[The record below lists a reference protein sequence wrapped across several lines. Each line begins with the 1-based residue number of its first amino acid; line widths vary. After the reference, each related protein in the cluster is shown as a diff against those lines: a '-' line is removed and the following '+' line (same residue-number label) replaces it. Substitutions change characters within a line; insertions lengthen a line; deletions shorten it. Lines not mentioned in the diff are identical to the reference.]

1 MNTTP
6 PGPMIAPMAEPSP
19 PKATAPESTPGPA
32 PAPSSPVS
40 GLAPH
45 SLTEDAFALFS
56 ATLLI
61 ALGVAIY
68 GHDHLLTGGM
78 AGLAFVVHYASGI
91 SFGKVF
97 FVLNL
102 PFYVLAWHRMERA
115 FVLKT
120 IAAVALL
127 SLLAEWTPQWIR
139 FAQLDPIYASV
150 LGGVLLGVGFLMLF
164 RHRASLGGVGILA
177 FYLQESRGWK
187 AGHIQMATDCAIL
200 LLALWTAP
208 LPNVALS
215 VAGAVVLNL
224 ILTMNHRKDRYIGS

>member
-1 MNTTP
+1 MTLRTILAMNNSEPAQTVAP
-6 PGPMIAPMAEPSP
+6 IAAPMPQPEAP
-19 PKATAPESTPGPA
+19 PASTLATAPA

-40 GLAPH
+40 GVAPH

-61 ALGVAIY
+61 ALDVAIY

-78 AGLAFVVHYASGI
+78 AGLAFIVHYASGI

-97 FVLNL
+97 
-102 PFYVLAWHRMERA
+102 

-127 SLLAEWTPQWIR
+127 SLLAEWTPHWIR

-187 AGHIQMATDCAIL
+187 AGHIQMAIDCAIL

-224 ILTMNHRKDRYIGS
+224 ILTMSHRKDRYIGS

>member
-1 MNTTP
+1 MTTP
-6 PGPMIAPMAEPSP
+6 TPGPMSEPIPAPSP
-19 PKATAPESTPGPA
+19 PAVAA
-32 PAPSSPVS
+32 PAPISPVS
-40 GLAPH
+40 GIAPH

-78 AGLAFVVHYASGI
+78 AGLAFIVHYASGI

-102 PFYVLAWHRMERA
+102 PFYALAWKRMERA

-127 SLLAEWTPQWIR
+127 SLLAEWTPHWIG

-187 AGHIQMATDCAIL
+187 AGHIQMAIDCAIL
-200 LLALWTAP
+200 LLAVWTAP

-224 ILTMNHRKDRYIGS
+224 ILAMNHRKDRYIGS